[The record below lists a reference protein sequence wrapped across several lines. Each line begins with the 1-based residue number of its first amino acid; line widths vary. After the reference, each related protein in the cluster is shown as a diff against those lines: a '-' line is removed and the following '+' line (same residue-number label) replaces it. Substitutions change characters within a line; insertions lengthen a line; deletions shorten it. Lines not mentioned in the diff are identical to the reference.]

1 MQLKSQF
8 FRKTWRLAFVKGG
21 MDALFSDRPLELDI
35 VTNPY
40 KDLWFAVPF
49 VLNVTDDRIFLLVE
63 EFCQD
68 LLKGRIA
75 KQTIDRHS
83 MTIEKMD
90 IILECPTHL
99 SFPNILRCDG
109 KVYVYP
115 ENCRSR
121 QLDLYE
127 YDLKKENLTVV
138 QTNPHLGLVNIRP
151 AEPLAAV

>member
-1 MQLKSQF
+1 MQLKSHF
-8 FRKTWRLAFVKGG
+8 FRKTWRLTFVKGG

-83 MTIEKMD
+83 MTIEKNGHHFGMPHP
-90 IILECPTHL
+90 LEFPHYLAVRRQGVCL
-99 SFPNILRCDG
+99 SRELP
-109 KVYVYP
+109 
-115 ENCRSR
+115 
-121 QLDLYE
+121 Q
-127 YDLKKENLTVV
+127 
-138 QTNPHLGLVNIRP
+138 QTAGPV
-151 AEPLAAV
+151 